1 MTYSEKKELNN
12 HILIFYET
20 AVNINTCSLFK
31 WNFKDLKEIR
41 EKCAIKEKVKFNK
54 LIKPKRNITIF
65 L

>member
-1 MTYSEKKELNN
+1 LNN

-41 EKCAIKEKVKFNK
+41 EKCAIKEKVKSIIVNGEK
-54 LIKPKRNITIF
+54 E
-65 L
+65 